1 MPPKL
6 YFTDSTGPCTK
17 EASARESTLTLD
29 SRALESKK
37 KAITMR
43 TGYDLSAVNVLRMRA
58 RASIAR
64 NTQYTFFR
72 ICRMIRFDSVTG
84 AVGTISLT

>member
-1 MPPKL
+1 
-6 YFTDSTGPCTK
+6 
-17 EASARESTLTLD
+17 
-29 SRALESKK
+29 
-37 KAITMR
+37 MR

-64 NTQYTFFR
+64 NTQYTFSR

>member
-1 MPPKL
+1 
-6 YFTDSTGPCTK
+6 
-17 EASARESTLTLD
+17 
-29 SRALESKK
+29 
-37 KAITMR
+37 MR
-43 TGYDLSAVNVLRMRA
+43 TGYDLSAVNVLQTRA

-64 NTQYTFFR
+64 NTQHTFSR

>member
-1 MPPKL
+1 MHQGSDRTRVN
-6 YFTDSTGPCTK
+6 FN
-17 EASARESTLTLD
+17 ARLACA
-29 SRALESKK
+29 RVKK

-43 TGYDLSAVNVLRMRA
+43 TGYDLSAVNVLRTRA

-64 NTQYTFFR
+64 NTQHTFPR